1 MVENGET
8 LDEGGEIEA
17 VLTDLS
23 FLRHLTALSIDQ
35 NLLIAK
41 LKEKQYI
48 YIHTYVA
55 NIDSN
60 VLNNLQGALE
70 KMFHWFL
77 TNHWIANAVKYH
89 L

>member
-48 YIHTYVA
+48 YIYIHT
-55 NIDSN
+55 
-60 VLNNLQGALE
+60 
-70 KMFHWFL
+70 
-77 TNHWIANAVKYH
+77 
-89 L
+89 